1 MRQNLNKAT
10 ASNFQLIF
18 PKIPTGDST
27 KDMKQLSMNIHTT
40 IIPSLSLDTVD
51 INWQGGV
58 FRKDIGNV
66 VFDNWYVNFTVDSS
80 FSNWLTLYKWFTF
93 INNNKDTYG
102 RSTDQYKVDATL
114 QVLDNFRNEIL
125 VMDIHGIFITMLGEI
140 SLTYREGS
148 RNLESSANFIYD
160 RYEIRNI

>member
-1 MRQNLNKAT
+1 MRTNLNKAT

-18 PKIPTGDST
+18 PKIPTGSDI
-27 KDMKQLSMNIHTT
+27 KDMKQLSMNIHSTV
-40 IIPSLSLDTVD
+40 IPSMTITTTD

-58 FRKDIGNV
+58 YHQDIGEL
-66 VFDNWYVNFTVDSS
+66 VFDNWYVNFTVDST
-80 FSNWLTLYKWFTF
+80 FSNWLTLYKWLTF

-125 VMDIHGIFITMLGEI
+125 VMDIHGIFINMIGEI
-140 SLTYREGS
+140 TLTYREGS
-148 RNLESSANFIYD
+148 QNLESSANFTYD
-160 RYEIRNI
+160 RSDNN